1 MPPTAAG
8 EEAEVAD
15 AVDFDVIVLH
25 QLAER
30 IKRIAGRRAEPSK
43 ATPVLRVAVN
53 AMVADPVQLF
63 AVP

>member
-1 MPPTAAG
+1 MSTPAAG

-30 IKRIAGRRAEPSK
+30 IKRITGRRPEFS
-43 ATPVLRVAVN
+43 VVV
-53 AMVADPVQLF
+53 F
-63 AVP
+63 